1 MGNSPHPY
9 LRSVRFSKNNLFK
22 GGETMKA
29 ELAFVN
35 SSRLEEAFIGDLQ
48 KWKGDSPG

>member
-1 MGNSPHPY
+1 
-9 LRSVRFSKNNLFK
+9 
-22 GGETMKA
+22 MKA